1 MARPHIKTARNN
13 NPGRTTDTET
23 TVPPPTLTRAA
34 RFLSAL
40 AALAVLGAPAH
51 ADGPYRN
58 PDNRSS
64 SDPAEGTYPVPYKKP
79 VAAEIA
85 ASLHRIRAFLEAQT
99 PTRVVH
105 KASGVEITDLAEP
118 AADAM
123 VPATEMDF
131 GLQVYEMGVVHAGML
146 KASAVTGDP
155 RFAALTARH
164 FQFFADRLPYFRAQQ
179 ERFHLDRANSFARFL
194 DPRSLDDAGAMCA
207 AMMRA
212 RRAHV
217 GPDLGGQ
224 IGVCGEWVA
233 KRQFRLPDGTL
244 ARQRPQA
251 VSLWADDMYMGVPA
265 LAELGRMT
273 GRQAYYDDAV
283 KNVLQMSAYLFDQ
296 KDGLY
301 THGWNANNPDAP
313 HFYWAR
319 ANGWAVLS
327 MSDLLDVLPKDHPGY
342 PKVLEQLRKSLR
354 GIAQLQSGSGLW
366 HQMIDRNDSYLETS
380 ASAIFVYVLAHAVNE
395 GWVSP
400 ISYGPIAQAGWA
412 GLSTRIDAQG
422 RVDGT
427 CVGTTFASDQ
437 VYYYN
442 RPTSPAALHGYGP
455 TLLAG
460 AEMIRLLNN
469 PAFEIQY
476 RVRTYHYVPK

>member
-1 MARPHIKTARNN
+1 MAAPILA
-13 NPGRTTDTET
+13 
-23 TVPPPTLTRAA
+23 
-34 RFLSAL
+34 AL
-40 AALAVLGAPAH
+40 AALAALSLLAGPAH

-58 PDNRSS
+58 PDNKNH
-64 SDPAEGTYPVPYKKP
+64 SDPAEGTYPVPYRKP
-79 VAAEIA
+79 VKAEITA
-85 ASLHRIRAFLEAQT
+85 TLHRIRAWMEAQT
-99 PTRVVH
+99 PTRIVH
-105 KASGVEITDLAEP
+105 TAGGAPITDFSAP
-118 AADAM
+118 VKDA
-123 VPATEMDF
+123 VLDTTDMDF

-146 KASAVTGDP
+146 KASAVTGDR
-155 RFAALTARH
+155 RFADLTARH
-164 FQFFADRLPYFRAQQ
+164 FQFFADRLPYFRAQ
-179 ERFHLDRANSFARFL
+179 EARFHLDRANSFARFL

-212 RRAHV
+212 RRAGV
-217 GPDLGGQ
+217 GPDLGAQ
-224 IGVCGEWVA
+224 IRVCADWVA
-233 KRQFRLPDGTL
+233 RRQFRLPDGTL
-244 ARQRPQA
+244 ARARPQA

-273 GRQAYYDDAV
+273 GERAYYDDAV
-283 KNVLQMSAYLFDQ
+283 KNVLQMSGYLFNPQ
-296 KDGLY
+296 LGIY

-313 HFYWAR
+313 SFYWAR

-366 HQMIDRNDSYLETS
+366 HQMIDRSDSYLETS

-400 ISYGPIAQAGWA
+400 VSYGPIAQAGWNA
-412 GLSTRIDAQG
+412 LSARVNEQG
-422 RVDGT
+422 QVEGT
-427 CVGTTFASDQ
+427 CVGTTFANDQ

-460 AEMIRLLNN
+460 AEMIRLLDN
-469 PAFEIQY
+469 PAIEIQY
-476 RVRTYHYVPK
+476 RVRTYHFVPAPRPTH